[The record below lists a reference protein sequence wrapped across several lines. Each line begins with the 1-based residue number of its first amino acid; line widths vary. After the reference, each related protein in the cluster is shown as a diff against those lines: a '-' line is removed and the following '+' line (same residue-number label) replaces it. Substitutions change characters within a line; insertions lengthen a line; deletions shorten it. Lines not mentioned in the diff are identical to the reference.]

1 MLHLKYLRIMIKI
14 SIIGGG
20 NVAYH
25 LTATLLKTKNIE
37 LVEVYNRT
45 LNKIQYLKNQTSI
58 TTSLN
63 QLKEADIYIICVSD
77 NAIEEVS
84 KLLNFKN
91 KLVVHTS
98 GGIAMDALK
107 CNANKGVLYLLQSFS
122 KDKKIDFSN
131 IPICIEAATKTDLE
145 LLETLAKS
153 ISKSCYHIN
162 SEQRKNLHVSAVFVN
177 NFVNHLYYIGN
188 QICEENNIPFE
199 ILLPIIKETASKIET
214 LSPFDAQTGPAKRN
228 DTKTLKKHEAMLP
241 KNQKEIYK
249 LLTKSIYNT
258 YGKKL

>member
-1 MLHLKYLRIMIKI
+1 MIKI

-25 LTATLLKTKNIE
+25 LTAILLKTPTVK

-45 LNKIQYLKNQTSI
+45 LDKIQYLKHKTAI
-58 TTSLN
+58 TANLN
-63 QLKEADIYIICVSD
+63 TLKDADIYIICVSD

-84 KLLNFKN
+84 KQLNFSN

-98 GGIAMDALK
+98 GSVALNELK
-107 CNANKGVLYLLQSFS
+107 CNANKGVFYLLQSFS
-122 KDKKIDFSN
+122 KNKNIDFSS
-131 IPICIEAATKTDLE
+131 IPICLEAETKKDLE
-145 LLETLAKS
+145 LLETLAKK
-153 ISKSCYHIN
+153 ISKNSYYIN
-162 SEQRKNLHVSAVFVN
+162 SKQRKNIHVSAVFIN

-188 QICEENNIPFE
+188 QICEENEVPFE
-199 ILLPIIKETASKIET
+199 ILRPLIKETASKIET
-214 LSPFDAQTGPAKRN
+214 LTPFDAQTGPAKRN
-228 DTKTLKKHEAMLP
+228 DTKTLKKHEAMLS

-249 LLTKSIYNT
+249 LLSQSIYNT

>member
-1 MLHLKYLRIMIKI
+1 MIKI

-25 LTATLLKTKNIE
+25 LTAILLKTPTVK

-45 LNKIQYLKNQTSI
+45 LEKIQYLKNKTAI
-58 TTSLN
+58 TADLN

-84 KLLNFKN
+84 KQLNFKN

-98 GGIAMDALK
+98 GSVALNELK
-107 CNANKGVLYLLQSFS
+107 CNANKGVFYLLQSFS
-122 KDKKIDFSN
+122 KNKNIDFSD
-131 IPICIEAATKTDLE
+131 IPICLEAETKKDLA
-145 LLETLAKS
+145 LLKILAQT
-153 ISKSCYHIN
+153 ISKNSYYIN
-162 SEQRKNLHVSAVFVN
+162 SNQRKNLHVSAVFIN
-177 NFVNHLYYIGN
+177 NFVNHLYFIGN
-188 QICEENNIPFE
+188 QICEENKVPFE
-199 ILLPIIKETASKIET
+199 ILRPLIKETASKIET
-214 LSPFDAQTGPAKRN
+214 LTPFDAQTGPAKRN
-228 DTKTLKKHEAMLP
+228 DTKTLKKHEAMLS

-249 LLTKSIYNT
+249 LLSQSIYKT